1 MRHEI
6 ISLKDL
12 KGLYLLRR
20 RFKKWRQNEWKNH
33 VVYVYG
39 PFDRVW
45 AEEHPLR
52 FSWIKEYM
60 FIYLQTDYE
69 MHWILRIF
77 YRIFWISIFN
87 TCSYGELF
95 TGVSPIAPIRFQE
108 HYIASST
115 ISGGL
120 PRAWQKMSF
129 IKLCTALVQEQVYAW
144 VIASSFVCSWKPP
157 RYGGRHALETE
168 LVYRQLMHNIHCTT
182 TRGQQI
188 IFHWGRIGGTG

>member
-6 ISLKDL
+6 ISQDL

-95 TGVSPIAPIRFQE
+95 TGVSPIVETDRASQKPCWNSTCEGGKLLANNNTASRNDPIAAMCKKFPLC
-108 HYIASST
+108 
-115 ISGGL
+115 GL
-120 PRAWQKMSF
+120 RNVPWN
-129 IKLCTALVQEQVYAW
+129 LLW
-144 VIASSFVCSWKPP
+144 HNN
-157 RYGGRHALETE
+157 GTE
-168 LVYRQLMHNIHCTT
+168 L
-182 TRGQQI
+182 
-188 IFHWGRIGGTG
+188 W